1 MFAEFRALYPAG
13 QLICELLTV
22 HHGKFVVR
30 CLVQVD
36 GKTLATAMSA
46 AESVEDAEDR
56 ARLRSFAVL
65 GFADP
70 ASAIAS
76 VSPAPVAPVAPVAAV
91 PVPVPPTS
99 VPVAPVAPVAAVPV
113 PVPPTS
119 VPVAAVPV
127 PPPAAVPVPVPPA
140 LAPLPVLEMPVADKV
155 SPPHESNF
163 VNTEAKLNEEPIAPV
178 PEPLPP
184 TVDRVEATGFV
195 PKQLDSDA
203 WLSSSYGEPIAELDV
218 PTASPSELLQG
229 AAEVRELQPI
239 AVGIPSDAIED
250 NSDTIAQIDAILKRL
265 QWKKKQE
272 SDCLEQ
278 NYGKSSQRELS
289 SEQLVDF
296 LEYLEIYSRT
306 TEEIKRLGWTP
317 NQGKDYLKQ
326 GYGKE
331 ARHFLNREELFDF
344 LQYLESLP

>member
-36 GKTLATAMSA
+36 GKTLVTAMSA

-56 ARLRSFAVL
+56 ARLRAIAIL
-65 GFADP
+65 GFAQP

-76 VSPAPVAPVAPVAAV
+76 VDPAPVAPIASVAAVPPPPPPAV
-91 PVPVPPTS
+91 PVPVGPTS
-99 VPVAPVAPVAAVPV
+99 V
-113 PVPPTS
+113 
-119 VPVAAVPV
+119 
-127 PPPAAVPVPVPPA
+127 
-140 LAPLPVLEMPVADKV
+140 PLPVLEMPVADKL
-155 SPPHESNF
+155 PQTHQSNF
-163 VNTEAKLNEEPIAPV
+163 VKTEAKLNEEPIAPV

-184 TVDRVEATGFV
+184 KVDLPEATGFV

-203 WLSSSYGEPIAELDV
+203 WLSSSYGEPLQELDV
-218 PTASPSELLQG
+218 PTASQSELLQG

-250 NSDTIAQIDAILKRL
+250 NSDTIAEIDAILKRL

-331 ARHFLNREELFDF
+331 ARHFLNQVELLDF

>member
-56 ARLRSFAVL
+56 ARLRAIAVL
-65 GFADP
+65 GFAAPDR
-70 ASAIAS
+70 AIAS
-76 VSPAPVAPVAPVAAV
+76 VAAV
-91 PVPVPPTS
+91 PS
-99 VPVAPVAPVAAVPV
+99 
-113 PVPPTS
+113 
-119 VPVAAVPV
+119 
-127 PPPAAVPVPVPPA
+127 PAAVPPPPPAVPPVA
-140 LAPLPVLEMPVADKV
+140 VGPTSVPLPVLEMPVADKLPV
-155 SPPHESNF
+155 AHQSNF
-163 VNTEAKLNEEPIAPV
+163 VKTEAKLSEEPIAPV

-184 TVDRVEATGFV
+184 KVDRAEVPGFV

-203 WLSSSYGEPIAELDV
+203 WLSSSYGEPMAEMDV

-331 ARHFLNREELFDF
+331 ARHFLNQVELLDF

>member
-56 ARLRSFAVL
+56 ARLRAIAVL
-65 GFADP
+65 GVAGPDR
-70 ASAIAS
+70 AIAS
-76 VSPAPVAPVAPVAAV
+76 VDPAPVAPVAV
-91 PVPVPPTS
+91 VPP
-99 VPVAPVAPVAAVPV
+99 PPAVAPVAAVP
-113 PVPPTS
+113 PPPA
-119 VPVAAVPV
+119 VAPVAAVPP
-127 PPPAAVPVPVPPA
+127 PPPAAFPVPVGPTSV
-140 LAPLPVLEMPVADKV
+140 PLPVLEMPVADKW
-155 SPPHESNF
+155 PETHQSNF
-163 VNTEAKLNEEPIAPV
+163 VKTEAKLNEEPIAPV

-203 WLSSSYGEPIAELDV
+203 WLSSSYGEPLQELEV
-218 PTASPSELLQG
+218 PTASQSELLQG

-272 SDCLEQ
+272 SDCLEH

-289 SEQLVDF
+289 TEQLVDF

-306 TEEIKRLGWTP
+306 TEEIKRLNWTP

-331 ARHFLNREELFDF
+331 ARHFLNQVELLDF

>member
-13 QLICELLTV
+13 QLICELLTI

-36 GKTLATAMSA
+36 GKTLATGMSA

-56 ARLRSFAVL
+56 ARSRAIAVL
-65 GFADP
+65 AFA
-70 ASAIAS
+70 A
-76 VSPAPVAPVAPVAAV
+76 APAPVAAV
-91 PVPVPPTS
+91 PVP
-99 VPVAPVAPVAAVPV
+99 APAPASVAAVPV
-113 PVPPTS
+113 PAPVAVVPVPAPAPVVP
-119 VPVAAVPV
+119 VPVA
-127 PPPAAVPVPVPPA
+127 PPPVVPVPVPVGPA
-140 LAPLPVLEMPVADKV
+140 LAPLPVLEMPVPDKIDI
-155 SPPHESNF
+155 PHQSNF
-163 VNTEAKLNEEPIAPV
+163 VNRETKLNAEPTIAPV
-178 PEPLPP
+178 AEPLPP
-184 TVDRVEATGFV
+184 TVDLPPAVGFV

-203 WLSSSYGEPIAELDV
+203 WLSSSYGEPLPELEV
-218 PTASPSELLQG
+218 PNTSQSELSQG

-250 NSDTIAQIDAILKRL
+250 DSDTIAQIDAILKRL
-265 QWKKKQE
+265 RWTKKQE
-272 SDCLEQ
+272 TDCLEQ
-278 NYGKSSQRELS
+278 NYGKSSQRELA
-289 SEQLVDF
+289 SEQLADF

-306 TEEIKRLGWTP
+306 TEEIKRLGWTA

>member
-36 GKTLATAMSA
+36 GKTLATGMSA
-46 AESVEDAEDR
+46 AESVEGAEDL
-56 ARLRSFAVL
+56 ARLRSLAVL
-65 GFADP
+65 GFAPPDR
-70 ASAIAS
+70 ATDR

-91 PVPVPPTS
+91 PVPPPAAAPVPVQPTS
-99 VPVAPVAPVAAVPV
+99 V
-113 PVPPTS
+113 
-119 VPVAAVPV
+119 
-127 PPPAAVPVPVPPA
+127 
-140 LAPLPVLEMPVADKV
+140 PLPVLEMPVSDKL
-155 SPPHESNF
+155 PLPHQSNF
-163 VNTEAKLNEEPIAPV
+163 VNTEVKLDEEQIAPV

-184 TVDRVEATGFV
+184 TVDRAEATGFV

-218 PTASPSELLQG
+218 PTASQSELLQG

-250 NSDTIAQIDAILKRL
+250 NSDTIAQIDALLKRL
-265 QWKKKQE
+265 RWKKPQE
-272 SDCLEQ
+272 TQCLEH

-306 TEEIKRLGWTP
+306 TEEIQRLGWTA

-331 ARHFLNREELFDF
+331 ARHFLNQQELLDF

>member
-56 ARLRSFAVL
+56 ARLRAIAVL
-65 GFADP
+65 GSAAPDR
-70 ASAIAS
+70 AIAS
-76 VSPAPVAPVAPVAAV
+76 VEPPPVAPVAPVASVAAVPPPPPPAV
-91 PVPVPPTS
+91 PVPVGPTS
-99 VPVAPVAPVAAVPV
+99 V
-113 PVPPTS
+113 
-119 VPVAAVPV
+119 
-127 PPPAAVPVPVPPA
+127 
-140 LAPLPVLEMPVADKV
+140 PLPVLEMPVADKL
-155 SPPHESNF
+155 PETDQSNF
-163 VNTEAKLNEEPIAPV
+163 VKTEAKLNEEPIAPV
-178 PEPLPP
+178 PAPLPP
-184 TVDRVEATGFV
+184 TVDRAEATGFV

-203 WLSSSYGEPIAELDV
+203 WLSSSYGEPLHELEV
-218 PTASPSELLQG
+218 PTSSQSELLQG

-265 QWKKKQE
+265 RWKKPQE
-272 SDCLEQ
+272 TQCLEH

-289 SEQLVDF
+289 SEELVDF

-306 TEEIKRLGWTP
+306 TEEIQRLGWTA

-331 ARHFLNREELFDF
+331 ARHFLNQVELLDF

>member
-56 ARLRSFAVL
+56 ARLRAIAVL
-65 GFADP
+65 GLAAPDR
-70 ASAIAS
+70 AIDR

-91 PVPVPPTS
+91 PVPPPAAPVPVQPTS
-99 VPVAPVAPVAAVPV
+99 V
-113 PVPPTS
+113 
-119 VPVAAVPV
+119 
-127 PPPAAVPVPVPPA
+127 
-140 LAPLPVLEMPVADKV
+140 PLPVLEMPVSDKL
-155 SPPHESNF
+155 PLPHQSNF
-163 VNTEAKLNEEPIAPV
+163 VNTEAKLDEEPIAPV

-184 TVDRVEATGFV
+184 TVDRAEATGFV

-203 WLSSSYGEPIAELDV
+203 WLSSSYGEPIQELDV
-218 PTASPSELLQG
+218 PTASQSELLQG

-250 NSDTIAQIDAILKRL
+250 NSDTIAQIDALLKRL
-265 QWKKKQE
+265 RWKKPQE
-272 SDCLEQ
+272 TQCLEH

-289 SEQLVDF
+289 SEELVDF

-306 TEEIKRLGWTP
+306 TEEIQRLGWTA

-326 GYGKE
+326 AYGKE
-331 ARHFLNREELFDF
+331 ARHFLNQVELLDF

>member
-56 ARLRSFAVL
+56 ARLRSIAIL
-65 GFADP
+65 GFAQP

-76 VSPAPVAPVAPVAAV
+76 VDPAPVAPVAPVAAV
-91 PVPVPPTS
+91 P
-99 VPVAPVAPVAAVPV
+99 PVAPVAAVP
-113 PVPPTS
+113 PVAS
-119 VPVAAVPV
+119 VAAVPPP
-127 PPPAAVPVPVPPA
+127 PPPAAVPVPIGPTSV
-140 LAPLPVLEMPVADKV
+140 PLPVLEMPVADKL
-155 SPPHESNF
+155 PETHQSNF
-163 VNTEAKLNEEPIAPV
+163 VNSEAKLNEEPIAPV

-184 TVDRVEATGFV
+184 TVDRTEVPGFV

-203 WLSSSYGEPIAELDV
+203 WLSSSYGEPLQELEV
-218 PTASPSELLQG
+218 PTTSQSELLQG

-272 SDCLEQ
+272 SDCLEH

-306 TEEIKRLGWTP
+306 TEEIKRLNWTA

-331 ARHFLNREELFDF
+331 ARHFLNQVELLDF

>member
-56 ARLRSFAVL
+56 ARLRAIAVL
-65 GFADP
+65 GSAAPDR
-70 ASAIAS
+70 AIAS
-76 VSPAPVAPVAPVAAV
+76 VEPPPVAPVAPVASVAAVPPPPPPAVPPVAAVPPPPPPAV
-91 PVPVPPTS
+91 PVPVGPTS
-99 VPVAPVAPVAAVPV
+99 V
-113 PVPPTS
+113 
-119 VPVAAVPV
+119 
-127 PPPAAVPVPVPPA
+127 
-140 LAPLPVLEMPVADKV
+140 PLPVLEMPVADKL
-155 SPPHESNF
+155 PETDQSNF
-163 VNTEAKLNEEPIAPV
+163 VKTEAKLNEEPIAPV
-178 PEPLPP
+178 PAPLPP
-184 TVDRVEATGFV
+184 TVDRAEATGFV

-203 WLSSSYGEPIAELDV
+203 WLSSSYGEPLQELDV
-218 PTASPSELLQG
+218 PTSSQSELLQG

-265 QWKKKQE
+265 RWKKPQE
-272 SDCLEQ
+272 TQCLEH

-289 SEQLVDF
+289 SEELVDF

-306 TEEIKRLGWTP
+306 TEEIQRLGWTA

-331 ARHFLNREELFDF
+331 ARHFLNQVELLDF

>member
-56 ARLRSFAVL
+56 ARLRAIAVL
-65 GFADP
+65 GSAAPDR
-70 ASAIAS
+70 AIAS
-76 VSPAPVAPVAPVAAV
+76 VEPPPVAPVAPVASVAAVPPPPPPAVPPVAAVPPPPPPAV
-91 PVPVPPTS
+91 PVPVGPTS
-99 VPVAPVAPVAAVPV
+99 V
-113 PVPPTS
+113 
-119 VPVAAVPV
+119 
-127 PPPAAVPVPVPPA
+127 
-140 LAPLPVLEMPVADKV
+140 PLPVLEMPVADKL
-155 SPPHESNF
+155 PETDQSNF
-163 VNTEAKLNEEPIAPV
+163 VKTEAKLNEEPIAPV
-178 PEPLPP
+178 PAPLPP
-184 TVDRVEATGFV
+184 TVDRAEATGFV

-203 WLSSSYGEPIAELDV
+203 WLSSSYGEPLHELEV
-218 PTASPSELLQG
+218 PTSSQSELLQG

-265 QWKKKQE
+265 RWKKPQE
-272 SDCLEQ
+272 TQCLEH

-289 SEQLVDF
+289 SEELVDF

-306 TEEIKRLGWTP
+306 TEEIQRLGWTA

-331 ARHFLNREELFDF
+331 ARHFLNQVELLDF

>member
-1 MFAEFRALYPAG
+1 MFAEFRSLYPAG

-36 GKTLATAMSA
+36 GKTIATAMSA

-56 ARLRSFAVL
+56 ARLRAIAVL
-65 GFADP
+65 GFAAPDR
-70 ASAIAS
+70 ASAS

-91 PVPVPPTS
+91 PVPPTD
-99 VPVAPVAPVAAVPV
+99 AVPV
-113 PVPPTS
+113 PVG
-119 VPVAAVPV
+119 
-127 PPPAAVPVPVPPA
+127 PA
-140 LAPLPVLEMPVADKV
+140 LAPLPVLEMPGADKLPV
-155 SPPHESNF
+155 SHQSNF
-163 VNTEAKLNEEPIAPV
+163 VKTEAKLNEEPIAPV

-184 TVDRVEATGFV
+184 TVDRAEASGFV

-203 WLSSSYGEPIAELDV
+203 WLSSSYGEPLPELDV
-218 PTASPSELLQG
+218 PAGSQSEVLQG
-229 AAEVRELQPI
+229 AASVRELQPI

-250 NSDTIAQIDAILKRL
+250 NSDTIAHIEAILRRL
-265 QWKKKQE
+265 KWTKKQE
-272 SDCLEQ
+272 TDCLEH

-289 SEQLVDF
+289 SEQLGDF

-306 TEEIKRLGWTP
+306 TEEIQRLKWNP
-317 NQGKDYLKQ
+317 SQGKDYLKQ

-331 ARHFLNREELFDF
+331 ARHFLNQVELLDF
-344 LQYLESLP
+344 LQYLESLPDVIL

>member
-1 MFAEFRALYPAG
+1 
-13 QLICELLTV
+13 LLTV

-56 ARLRSFAVL
+56 ARLRAIAVL
-65 GFADP
+65 GFAQP

-76 VSPAPVAPVAPVAAV
+76 VEPAPVAPVAPVA
-91 PVPVPPTS
+91 S
-99 VPVAPVAPVAAVPV
+99 VAAVP
-113 PVPPTS
+113 PP
-119 VPVAAVPV
+119 
-127 PPPAAVPVPVPPA
+127 PPPAAPVPVPPA
-140 LAPLPVLEMPVADKV
+140 LAPLPVLEMPVADQLPV
-155 SPPHESNF
+155 AHQSNF
-163 VNTEAKLNEEPIAPV
+163 VKTEAKLNEEPIAPV

-184 TVDRVEATGFV
+184 KVDRAEATGFV

-203 WLSSSYGEPIAELDV
+203 WLSSSYGEPLPELDV
-218 PTASPSELLQG
+218 PTASQSEVLQG
-229 AAEVRELQPI
+229 AAEVRGLQPI

-250 NSDTIAQIDAILKRL
+250 NSDTIAQIEAILRRL
-265 QWKKKQE
+265 KWTKKQE
-272 SDCLEQ
+272 TDCLEH

-306 TEEIKRLGWTP
+306 TEEIKRLNWTP
-317 NQGKDYLKQ
+317 SQGKDYLKQ

-331 ARHFLNREELFDF
+331 ARHFLNQVELLDF

>member
-56 ARLRSFAVL
+56 ARLRAIAVL
-65 GFADP
+65 GSAAPDR
-70 ASAIAS
+70 AIAT
-76 VSPAPVAPVAPVAAV
+76 VDPAPVAPVAPVASVAAVPPPPAVSPAAAVPPPPPPAV
-91 PVPVPPTS
+91 PVPVGPTS
-99 VPVAPVAPVAAVPV
+99 V
-113 PVPPTS
+113 
-119 VPVAAVPV
+119 
-127 PPPAAVPVPVPPA
+127 
-140 LAPLPVLEMPVADKV
+140 PLPVLEMPVADEV
-155 SPPHESNF
+155 PDTHQSNF
-163 VNTEAKLNEEPIAPV
+163 VKTEAKLNEEPIAPV

-184 TVDRVEATGFV
+184 TVDRTEATGFV

-203 WLSSSYGEPIAELDV
+203 WLSSSYGEPITELEM
-218 PTASPSELLQG
+218 PTSSQSELLQG

-239 AVGIPSDAIED
+239 AVGIPSDSIED

-265 QWKKKQE
+265 RWKKPQE
-272 SDCLEQ
+272 TQCLEH

-289 SEQLVDF
+289 SEELVDF

-306 TEEIKRLGWTP
+306 TEEIQRLGWTA
-317 NQGKDYLKQ
+317 NQGKDHLKQ
-326 GYGKE
+326 AYGKE
-331 ARHFLNREELFDF
+331 ARHFLNQVELLDF

>member
-56 ARLRSFAVL
+56 ARLRAIAVL
-65 GFADP
+65 GSAAPDR
-70 ASAIAS
+70 AIAT
-76 VSPAPVAPVAPVAAV
+76 VDPAPVAPVAPVASVAAVPPPPAVSPVAAVPPPPPPAV
-91 PVPVPPTS
+91 PVPVGPTS
-99 VPVAPVAPVAAVPV
+99 V
-113 PVPPTS
+113 
-119 VPVAAVPV
+119 
-127 PPPAAVPVPVPPA
+127 
-140 LAPLPVLEMPVADKV
+140 PLPVLEMPVADKL
-155 SPPHESNF
+155 PETYQSNF
-163 VNTEAKLNEEPIAPV
+163 VKTEAKLNEEPIAPV
-178 PEPLPP
+178 PAPLPP

-203 WLSSSYGEPIAELDV
+203 WLSSSYGEPITELEV
-218 PTASPSELLQG
+218 PTASQSELLQG

-272 SDCLEQ
+272 SDCLEH

-289 SEQLVDF
+289 SEQLGDF

>member
-56 ARLRSFAVL
+56 ARLRAIAVL
-65 GFADP
+65 GSAAPDR
-70 ASAIAS
+70 AIAT
-76 VSPAPVAPVAPVAAV
+76 VDPAPVAPVAPVASVAAVPPPPAVSPVAAVPPPPPPAV
-91 PVPVPPTS
+91 PVPVGPTS
-99 VPVAPVAPVAAVPV
+99 V
-113 PVPPTS
+113 
-119 VPVAAVPV
+119 
-127 PPPAAVPVPVPPA
+127 
-140 LAPLPVLEMPVADKV
+140 PLPVLEMPVADKL
-155 SPPHESNF
+155 PETHQSNF
-163 VNTEAKLNEEPIAPV
+163 VKSEAKLNEEPIAPV

-184 TVDRVEATGFV
+184 TVDLTEATGFV

-203 WLSSSYGEPIAELDV
+203 WLSSSYGEPITELEV

-250 NSDTIAQIDAILKRL
+250 NSDTIAEIDAILKRL

-306 TEEIKRLGWTP
+306 TEEIKRLGWTA

-331 ARHFLNREELFDF
+331 ARHFLNQVELLDF

>member
-56 ARLRSFAVL
+56 ARLRAIAIL
-65 GFADP
+65 GFAAPDR
-70 ASAIAS
+70 AIAT
-76 VSPAPVAPVAPVAAV
+76 VDPAPVAPVAPVASVAAVPPPPAVSPAAAVPPPPPPAV
-91 PVPVPPTS
+91 PVPVGPTS
-99 VPVAPVAPVAAVPV
+99 V
-113 PVPPTS
+113 
-119 VPVAAVPV
+119 
-127 PPPAAVPVPVPPA
+127 
-140 LAPLPVLEMPVADKV
+140 PLPVLEMPVADKL
-155 SPPHESNF
+155 PETDQSNF
-163 VNTEAKLNEEPIAPV
+163 VKTEAKLNEEPIAPV

-184 TVDRVEATGFV
+184 TVDRTEATGFV

-203 WLSSSYGEPIAELDV
+203 WLSSSYGEPITELEM
-218 PTASPSELLQG
+218 PTSSQSELLQG

-239 AVGIPSDAIED
+239 AVGIPSDSIED

-265 QWKKKQE
+265 RWKKPQE
-272 SDCLEQ
+272 TQCLEH

-289 SEQLVDF
+289 SEELVDF

-306 TEEIKRLGWTP
+306 TEEIQRLGWTA
-317 NQGKDYLKQ
+317 NQGKDHLKQ
-326 GYGKE
+326 AYGKE
-331 ARHFLNREELFDF
+331 ARHFLNQVELLDF